1 MTMTELLTA
10 SGLVLAAAAT
20 SLRLNSTA
28 TSALAAAEQRLQDVD
43 RLDAEL
49 VLVEQQ
55 LRGLAATLAPTSGA
69 SAGAEPLD
77 ACAMKTRE
85 LLPRLATSP
94 AAPGLAKQVEE
105 RSGPG
110 GLLAVELRSEATELT
125 RQRIYS
131 LAAMGLCGGGHGT
144 P

>member
-1 MTMTELLTA
+1 MTITELLIA
-10 SGLVLAAAAT
+10 SGLVLAAAST
-20 SLRLNSTA
+20 SLRLNAAA
-28 TSALAAAEQRLQDVD
+28 TSALAAAERRLQDVD

-55 LRGLAATLAPTSGA
+55 LRDLAATLPPPSGA
-69 SAGAEPLD
+69 GAAPID
-77 ACAMKTRE
+77 ACAMRARE

-94 AAPGLAKQVEE
+94 APAGLTRQVAD

-110 GLLAVELRSEATELT
+110 GLLAVELRSEATDLT

-131 LAAMGLCGGGHGT
+131 LAAMGLCGGDHGT

>member
-1 MTMTELLTA
+1 MTELLTA
-10 SGLVLAAAAT
+10 SGLLLAAAST

-69 SAGAEPLD
+69 GAEPID
-77 ACAMKTRE
+77 ACAMRARE

-94 AAPGLAKQVEE
+94 AAPGLARQVEE

-110 GLLAVELRSEATELT
+110 GLLAVELRSEATDLT